1 MKNVQLPEPLIV
13 LVPSRDTAPIES
25 RSTSKSESKRSP
37 STPSDPTELRSL
49 RIEEFL
55 AARSL
60 SLNSQKAYRADL
72 ARFTTWS
79 SQSWQAA
86 TPRLMA
92 QFKTHLMR
100 VDPKTESRVLADS
113 SVQRIVHSLKSFY
126 SWMQNTGYIT
136 SNPMKTIV
144 APKIKQPQA
153 DHLTDEQVTAIFTAA
168 MDLHPAERNLALLSV
183 LRHGLRAGEV
193 CGLNLG
199 DYDGERVTIR
209 KAKADSTGVVPIDA
223 DGQGWINRYLRFRAD
238 RGEDLTDITLP
249 LFVSHSHQNDGQR
262 LGYHGVQKLMGAIGR
277 VVGFKFHAHQFRHTY
292 ATNLVLKGMNP
303 YHVMTL
309 TRHKSPHTFR
319 RYTQAADQLAAETA
333 FRSIS
338 ENPS

>member
-1 MKNVQLPEPLIV
+1 MKNVQLPEPSLV
-13 LVPSRDTAPIES
+13 LVPSSNGAPIEAHS
-25 RSTSKSESKRSP
+25 YTKLPTRSP
-37 STPSDPTELRSL
+37 SQSVDVTDMRSL
-49 RIEEFL
+49 WIEEFL

-60 SLNSQKAYRADL
+60 SPNSQKAYHADL
-72 ARFTTWS
+72 MRFTTWS
-79 SQSWQAA
+79 NQSWQAT
-86 TPRLMA
+86 TPRLMT

-100 VDPKTESRVLADS
+100 VDPQTECRVLADS
-113 SVQRIVHSLKSFY
+113 SVQRILHTLKSFY

-136 SNPMKTIV
+136 SNPMKAIV
-144 APKIKQPQA
+144 APKVKQPQA

-168 MDLHPAERNLALLSV
+168 LGLPPAERNLALLSV
-183 LRHGLRAGEV
+183 LRHGLRAGEL

-209 KAKADSTGVVPIDA
+209 EAKADSTGVVPIDA
-223 DGQGWINRYLRFRAD
+223 DGQGWIDHYLQFRSD
-238 RGEDLTDITLP
+238 RGEDLTDLARP
-249 LFVSHSHQNDGQR
+249 LFVSHSHQNEGQR
-262 LGYHGVQKLMGAIGR
+262 LGYHGIQKLMGAIGR

-309 TRHKSPHTFR
+309 TRHKSLQTFR

-333 FRSIS
+333 FRSIV